1 MRLALNIISF
11 SCALFLFGCAGIQP
25 KSMTSRDLAPATQAD
40 AGKIRRDVEP
50 IEAPLTLEEAMARAL
65 KYNLDRRA
73 RVMEESLAQAQ
84 LDAAKFDMLPK
95 LIAQAGYSWRDNDRI
110 SNSRDPGTGTP
121 VPNRFISSDRART
134 TNELGLTWSLLDVGM
149 SYFGLQQQASRFLI
163 AGEKRRKAM
172 HLLMQDVRTAFWRA
186 ASAQLLKEDVIK
198 VIALAEDAL
207 KDSRTAAAE
216 RVKNPLDALRYQR
229 QLLESLRLLSSIEQE
244 LSSAEVELASLIN
257 APIGQPIRIAEGEL
271 RNSGNAVLEIP
282 IERLEEE
289 ALGQNAELREQ
300 HYNTRIARDET
311 RRTLIRMFPNVS
323 FNYAL
328 KSDSDSYLVNQKWNE
343 AGVQL
348 SYNLFNLVAGPTQL
362 KMAEAGV
369 KLADQRRLATQM
381 AVITQV
387 HVARLQLVNARSQFD
402 RANELYLTDNR
413 ILELMRNRE
422 AAQTQSKLDIVTSET
437 SAVLSLLRRYQALAQ
452 VQTSEN
458 RLMATLGI
466 EPRIGSTQDVE
477 LSELTRQ
484 LKKSM
489 DPWGQLL
496 HKTPTAVEASGTS
509 GEEISPSVESPS
521 EGAVPPVKR

>member
-1 MRLALNIISF
+1 
-11 SCALFLFGCAGIQP
+11 
-25 KSMTSRDLAPATQAD
+25 
-40 AGKIRRDVEP
+40 
-50 IEAPLTLEEAMARAL
+50 
-65 KYNLDRRA
+65 
-73 RVMEESLAQAQ
+73 
-84 LDAAKFDMLPK
+84 
-95 LIAQAGYSWRDNDRI
+95 
-110 SNSRDPGTGTP
+110 
-121 VPNRFISSDRART
+121 
-134 TNELGLTWSLLDVGM
+134 
-149 SYFGLQQQASRFLI
+149 
-163 AGEKRRKAM
+163 
-172 HLLMQDVRTAFWRA
+172 
-186 ASAQLLKEDVIK
+186 
-198 VIALAEDAL
+198 
-207 KDSRTAAAE
+207 
-216 RVKNPLDALRYQR
+216 
-229 QLLESLRLLSSIEQE
+229 
-244 LSSAEVELASLIN
+244 
-257 APIGQPIRIAEGEL
+257 
-271 RNSGNAVLEIP
+271 
-282 IERLEEE
+282 
-289 ALGQNAELREQ
+289 
-300 HYNTRIARDET
+300 
-311 RRTLIRMFPNVS
+311 MFPNVS